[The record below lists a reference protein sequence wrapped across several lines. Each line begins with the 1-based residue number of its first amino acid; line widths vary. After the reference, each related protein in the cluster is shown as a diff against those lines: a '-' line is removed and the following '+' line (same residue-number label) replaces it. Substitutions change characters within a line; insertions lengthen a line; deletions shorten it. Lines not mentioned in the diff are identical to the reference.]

1 MWLEEDVGKRINIER
16 IEEAVG
22 TGAST
27 IGAACP
33 FCITM
38 LEDGLKRIKAK
49 DEAETPLTQL
59 TAVLKGIE
67 GRSYQVT
74 GHTDNIPIQFFK

>member
-49 DEAETPLTQL
+49 DEAETHS
-59 TAVLKGIE
+59 VIE
-67 GRSYQVT
+67 ITEILAMGV
-74 GHTDNIPIQFFK
+74 